1 MRRNQPKMLCCSG
14 VRERPMDTLVLT
26 FRISLV
32 IRLSYIFYQRH
43 NQMTLDI
50 NIRSHFIQGS
60 WRSGLGF
67 NALIHAHRPD
77 LVSWSELQQ
86 NKNIDNLNYA
96 FDVANSELGIPRL
109 LDAEDVDT
117 ARPDE
122 KSIITYVAS
131 YYHTFARMK
140 NEIKS
145 GKRIANVRKTSIYY
159 ISKRY

>member
-1 MRRNQPKMLCCSG
+1 MRS
-14 VRERPMDTLVLT
+14 
-26 FRISLV
+26 
-32 IRLSYIFYQRH
+32 
-43 NQMTLDI
+43 
-50 NIRSHFIQGS
+50 GS

-77 LVSWSELQQ
+77 LVKWSELQQ
-86 NKNIDNLNYA
+86 TKHIDNLNYA

-122 KSIITYVAS
+122 KSIMTYVAS

-145 GKRIANVRKTSIYY
+145 GKRIANVSIP
-159 ISKRY
+159 RYTGFSGCVGRCFLN

>member
-1 MRRNQPKMLCCSG
+1 M
-14 VRERPMDTLVLT
+14 
-26 FRISLV
+26 
-32 IRLSYIFYQRH
+32 
-43 NQMTLDI
+43 
-50 NIRSHFIQGS
+50 
-60 WRSGLGF
+60 GF
-67 NALIHAHRPD
+67 NALIHSHRPELFAWSD
-77 LVSWSELQQ
+77 LQVG
-86 NKNIDNLNYA
+86 KNIDNLNHA

-145 GKRIANVRKTSIYY
+145 GKRIANVCIFIFIQFS
-159 ISKRY
+159 

>member
-1 MRRNQPKMLCCSG
+1 
-14 VRERPMDTLVLT
+14 MDILELT
-26 FRISLV
+26 FRTSLV
-32 IRLSYIFYQRH
+32 INTISVGDYAMIGSNCSQCCKNLNTIDGISCAQYTKFRFVA
-43 NQMTLDI
+43 
-50 NIRSHFIQGS
+50 GS

-77 LVSWSELQQ
+77 LVTWSELQQ
-86 NKNIDNLNYA
+86 NKHIDNLNYA

-145 GKRIANVRKTSIYY
+145 GKRIANVC
-159 ISKRY
+159 

>member
-1 MRRNQPKMLCCSG
+1 MI
-14 VRERPMDTLVLT
+14 V
-26 FRISLV
+26 
-32 IRLSYIFYQRH
+32 
-43 NQMTLDI
+43 
-50 NIRSHFIQGS
+50 GS

-77 LVSWSELQQ
+77 LVNWSELQQ

-145 GKRIANVRKTSIYY
+145 GKRIANVSKFFYY
-159 ISKRY
+159 IC

>member
-1 MRRNQPKMLCCSG
+1 MI
-14 VRERPMDTLVLT
+14 V
-26 FRISLV
+26 
-32 IRLSYIFYQRH
+32 
-43 NQMTLDI
+43 
-50 NIRSHFIQGS
+50 GS

-77 LVSWSELQQ
+77 LVNWSELQQ

-145 GKRIANVRKTSIYY
+145 GKRIANV
-159 ISKRY
+159 SKRSSTTSLSFIDIIIIQLRHLK